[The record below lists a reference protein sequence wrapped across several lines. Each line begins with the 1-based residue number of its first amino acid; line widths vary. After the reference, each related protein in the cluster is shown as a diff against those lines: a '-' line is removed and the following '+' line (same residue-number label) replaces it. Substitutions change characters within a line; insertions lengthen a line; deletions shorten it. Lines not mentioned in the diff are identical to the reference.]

1 MKYTEDKATGDA
13 GEYLFAYTVANVL
26 EWPCRL
32 LDIDIGID
40 AQVEVLDESRQ
51 SMGQFIAVQV
61 KATRDINKKS
71 ISIEKKHFDYW
82 SSLDTPVLL
91 VLVNL
96 STNETFA
103 RPLEDFN
110 GCQTLH
116 FSTEH
121 LVSAGM
127 KKNLRLLA
135 YSKTIK
141 FIEDTLTDITG
152 EIDGILYDLT
162 NERVHEI
169 KDPEHYLGF
178 MNSFKS
184 LELALHEIKVI
195 LKPIHSIV
203 GDCKYIYALK
213 NYMNARKVYIRFLH
227 HWSFDIHDHDE
238 VKAFENEYIEHYS
251 YLDL

>member
-13 GEYLFAYTVANVL
+13 GEYLFAYTVANIL

-40 AQVEVLDESRQ
+40 AQIEVLDDSRQ
-51 SMGQFIAVQV
+51 SMGQFIAVQI

-71 ISIEKKHFDYW
+71 ISVEKKHIDYW

-96 STNETFA
+96 GTNETFA

-110 GCQTLH
+110 GSQTLH
-116 FSTEH
+116 FSTQH
-121 LVSAGM
+121 VVGVGM
-127 KKNLRLLA
+127 KDSLRLLA
-135 YSKTIK
+135 YSKTVK
-141 FIEDTLTDITG
+141 SIEENLTEVTDEIDVILNDLTD
-152 EIDGILYDLT
+152 
-162 NERVHEI
+162 ERVHEI
-169 KDPEHYLGF
+169 EDSDHYLAL
-178 MNSFKS
+178 MNSFKN
-184 LELALHEIKVI
+184 LELVLHEIKVL

-203 GDCKYIYALK
+203 GDCNYAYVLKYYID
-213 NYMNARKVYIRFLH
+213 ARKDYTRFLH
-227 HWSFDIHDHDE
+227 DWSFDIHDHDE
-238 VKAFENEYIEHYS
+238 VKAFENEYIEYWS